1 MNGLVQCGW
10 KSPDGVLFPLAY
22 YAPQNPGNHAAHKAE
37 WEPVYTVAKEVQP
50 VQVLTPTLKALADD
64 FARSTSLDRQSL
76 ALEQAAA

>member
-1 MNGLVQCGW
+1 MSGLKQVGW
-10 KSPDGVLFPLAY
+10 SNAAGVLFPLSY
-22 YAPQNPGNHAAHKAE
+22 YKPELNSAHDTHKAD

-76 ALEQAAA
+76 EQAAA